1 MEATLQEILDSREKR
16 AKTQKELLEKYQKP
30 LVCFT
35 MNIPGPVKMDRDIAI
50 GFAMGERLLKN
61 AVQQQ
66 LVFSAAHTPNTG
78 AEGFYVVDMDAK
90 QLKKLV
96 LEIEEID
103 PIGRLFDMDVIDITG
118 KKVSREDVGYPRR
131 KCLLCDEDAVVC
143 ASRRTHSLEKLRH
156 TTGFLLYITA
166 RKWMC
171 EYIGTWAYYALTQEL
186 STTPKPGLVDRN
198 NAGAHKDMTPRHFFA
213 SADALRPFFNRF
225 AEQGFLTRDSAAT
238 ETFSV
243 IRSLGKEAEQ
253 AMLQATGGVN
263 THKGA
268 IFSLGILCAAA
279 GRLGPEGWNMEALLT
294 EAAAMTQGLVETDF
308 AGITVET
315 AKTAGERLF
324 ANYGVTGVRGQA
336 EAGFPAV
343 RNIGMPMFQK
353 ALQDGQS
360 LNNAGCIALL
370 HMLATVEDT
379 NLIHRGGM
387 ETAQTMQQKVAAI
400 LEAEPYPARE
410 TLLELDKA
418 FIEKNLSPGGTA
430 DLLAIVYFLHYLK

>member
-66 LVFSAAHTPNTG
+66 LVFSAAQTPNTG

-156 TTGFLLYITA
+156 TTGFLLYLTA

-238 ETFSV
+238 ETFSA

-294 EAAAMTQGLVETDF
+294 EAAAMTHGLVEKDF
-308 AGITVET
+308 AGVTEET

-324 ANYGVTGVRGQA
+324 AKYGVTGVRGQA
-336 EAGFPAV
+336 EAGFPEV

-430 DLLAIVYFLHYLK
+430 DLLAIIYFLYFLK

>member
-1 MEATLQEILDSREKR
+1 MEVTLQEILDSREKR
-16 AKTQKELLEKYQKP
+16 VQTQKELLEKYEKP

-35 MNIPGPVKMDRDIAI
+35 MNISGPEKMSRDIAI
-50 GFAMGERLLKN
+50 AFAMGERLLKN
-61 AVQQQ
+61 ALQQQ
-66 LVFSAAHTPNTG
+66 LVYATAHTPDTG
-78 AEGFYVVDMDAK
+78 AEGFYVVDMEAQ

-103 PIGRLFDMDVIDITG
+103 PIGRLFDMDVIDTTG

-156 TTGFLLYITA
+156 TTGFLLYLTA

-225 AEQGFLTRDSAAT
+225 AEQGFLTRDNTAT
-238 ETFSV
+238 ETFAA
-243 IRSLGKEAEQ
+243 IRPLGKEAEQ

-279 GRLGPEGWNMEALLT
+279 GRLGPEGWNMDALLK
-294 EAAAMTQGLVETDF
+294 EASAMTRGLVGKDF
-308 AGITVET
+308 AGVTEET

-324 ANYGVTGVRGQA
+324 VKYGITGVRGQA

-343 RNIGMPMFQK
+343 RNVGMPVFQK
-353 ALQDGQS
+353 ALEDGQS

-370 HMLATVEDT
+370 HMLVAAEDT
-379 NLIHRGGM
+379 NLIHRGGL
-387 ETAQTMQQKVAAI
+387 ETARAMQEKVAKI
-400 LEAEPYPARE
+400 LEDAKYPTRE

-430 DLLAIVYFLHYLK
+430 DLLSIIYFLYFLK